1 MLLSL
6 KTVLETVI
14 RISDVGGSW
23 TVFICPSLIASY
35 FLPPLLCKRLRKST
49 EGVKCQVNIILY
61 FSSDD
66 SCIIKA
72 WYNFKQ
78 FPGSVVQFLKG
89 GHHLSGLR

>member
-66 SCIIKA
+66 ITLNSFQVVL
-72 WYNFKQ
+72 YNFSK
-78 FPGSVVQFLKG
+78 VVIIYLDWG
-89 GHHLSGLR
+89 R